1 MHLIPSISFRV
12 NNLPAAAVCLTLLAG
27 CGDMTGLGGK
37 SEYACKAPVGVQCNS
52 VSGNYYNAFP
62 AGGGAAAKGAPT
74 KGTPRAAPRS
84 MYTMAK
90 AASSGSSLQGQPAFE
105 PAALRSPPR
114 VMRLW
119 IKPWEDSD
127 HDLHD
132 QSFVYL
138 QTDPGRWQIAHAQR
152 QIRDAYAPL
161 TPPASPQTA
170 VPEPTAATAQASTH
184 ADTRPAAPAA
194 VGFASTPADT
204 STPAP
209 EVSPAPAPM
218 PAANH
223 P

>member
-1 MHLIPSISFRV
+1 MQLISSISLSV
-12 NNLPAAAVCLTLLAG
+12 KSLSAAAICLKLLGG

-37 SEYACKAPVGVQCNS
+37 SEYACKAPEGVQCNS
-52 VSGNYYNAFP
+52 VSGNYYNSLP
-62 AGGGAAAKGAPT
+62 SGGGAAAKGAPT
-74 KGTPRAAPRS
+74 KGTPRAVPRS
-84 MYTMAK
+84 MYSMAK
-90 AASSGSSLQGQPAFE
+90 AASSGSSIQGQPAFE
-105 PAALRSPPR
+105 PTALRSPPR

-170 VPEPTAATAQASTH
+170 APEPTAATAQASTN

>member
-1 MHLIPSISFRV
+1 MQLIPSNSFRV
-12 NNLPAAAVCLTLLAG
+12 KNLSATAVCLMLLAG

-37 SEYACKAPVGVQCNS
+37 SEYACKAPEGVQCNS
-52 VSGNYYNAFP
+52 VSGNYYNSLP
-62 AGGGAAAKGAPT
+62 SGGGAAAKGAPT
-74 KGTPRAAPRS
+74 KGTPRAVPRS

-90 AASSGSSLQGQPAFE
+90 AASSGSSMQGQPAFE
-105 PAALRSPPR
+105 PTALRSPPR

-161 TPPASPQTA
+161 KPPTPQQMSSPSTASPSGQANSGAETRPTSPPAGAPTDPPIGA
-170 VPEPTAATAQASTH
+170 VTTVPEGAPSQ
-184 ADTRPAAPAA
+184 APA
-194 VGFASTPADT
+194 TNP
-204 STPAP
+204 
-209 EVSPAPAPM
+209 
-218 PAANH
+218 
-223 P
+223 

>member
-1 MHLIPSISFRV
+1 MQLNPSISFRAKK
-12 NNLPAAAVCLTLLAG
+12 LSAAAVCLTILAG

-37 SEYACKAPVGVQCNS
+37 SEYACKAPEGVQCNS
-52 VSGNYYNAFP
+52 VSGNYYNSFP
-62 AGGGAAAKGAPT
+62 SGGGGTATGAPT

-84 MYTMAK
+84 MYTMLK
-90 AASSGSSLQGQPAFE
+90 AASSGSSMQGSSAFE

-127 HDLHD
+127 HDLYD

-161 TPPASPQTA
+161 KPPAPQRASSPGTA
-170 VPEPTAATAQASTH
+170 SPSGQANSGAETRPTSLPAGALADPPVGAVTPVPEG
-184 ADTRPAAPAA
+184 AP
-194 VGFASTPADT
+194 
-204 STPAP
+204 
-209 EVSPAPAPM
+209 SPAPAT
-218 PAANH
+218 NQ
-223 P
+223 

>member
-1 MHLIPSISFRV
+1 MQLIPSNSFRV
-12 NNLPAAAVCLTLLAG
+12 KNLSAAAVCLTLLAG

-37 SEYACKAPVGVQCNS
+37 SEYACKAPEGVQCNS
-52 VSGNYYNAFP
+52 VSGNYYNSFP
-62 AGGGAAAKGAPT
+62 SGGGAAAKGVST
-74 KGTPRAAPRS
+74 KGTPRAALRS

-90 AASSGSSLQGQPAFE
+90 AASSASSMQGPPAFE

-161 TPPASPQTA
+161 KPPTPQHASSLGTASPSGPANSGAETRPTSPPAGALTDPPIGAVTTA
-170 VPEPTAATAQASTH
+170 PEGAPSQ
-184 ADTRPAAPAA
+184 APA
-194 VGFASTPADT
+194 TNP
-204 STPAP
+204 
-209 EVSPAPAPM
+209 
-218 PAANH
+218 
-223 P
+223 

>member
-1 MHLIPSISFRV
+1 MQLMSSISLRV
-12 NNLPAAAVCLTLLAG
+12 KNLSAVAVCLTILAG

-37 SEYACKAPVGVQCNS
+37 SEYACKAPEGVQCNS
-52 VSGNYYNAFP
+52 VSGNYYNSFP
-62 AGGGAAAKGAPT
+62 SGSGAAATGSPAK
-74 KGTPRAAPRS
+74 KTPRAAPRS

-90 AASSGSSLQGQPAFE
+90 AASSGSFMQGQPAFE

-152 QIRDAYAPL
+152 QIRDAFAPL
-161 TPPASPQTA
+161 KPPAPQQASSPGTA
-170 VPEPTAATAQASTH
+170 SPSGQANSSAEAQPTSPLAGALADPPIGAVTKVPEGAPSQAQAT
-184 ADTRPAAPAA
+184 
-194 VGFASTPADT
+194 
-204 STPAP
+204 
-209 EVSPAPAPM
+209 
-218 PAANH
+218 NQ
-223 P
+223 

>member
-1 MHLIPSISFRV
+1 MQLMSSISFRAK
-12 NNLPAAAVCLTLLAG
+12 NLSAAAVCLTILAA

-37 SEYACKAPVGVQCNS
+37 SEYACKAPEGVQCNS
-52 VSGNYYNAFP
+52 VSGNYYNSFP
-62 AGGGAAAKGAPT
+62 SGGGGTAAGAPT

-84 MYTMAK
+84 MYTMLK
-90 AASSGSSLQGQPAFE
+90 AASSGSAMQGQPAFE

-161 TPPASPQTA
+161 KPPAPQRASSPGTA
-170 VPEPTAATAQASTH
+170 SPSGQANSGAETRPTSLPAGALADPPVGAVTPVPEG
-184 ADTRPAAPAA
+184 AP
-194 VGFASTPADT
+194 
-204 STPAP
+204 
-209 EVSPAPAPM
+209 SPAPAT
-218 PAANH
+218 NQ
-223 P
+223 

>member
-1 MHLIPSISFRV
+1 MQQIPSISFRV
-12 NNLPAAAVCLTLLAG
+12 NNLSAAAVCLTLLAG

-37 SEYACKAPVGVQCNS
+37 SEYACKAPEGVQCNS
-52 VSGNYYNAFP
+52 VSGNYYNSLTS
-62 AGGGAAAKGAPT
+62 GGGAASKGAPT

-84 MYTMAK
+84 MYTMLK
-90 AASSGSSLQGQPAFE
+90 AASSGSSMQGPPAFE

-161 TPPASPQTA
+161 KPPTPQQASSPGTASPSGQANPGVETRPTSPPAGALTDPPTGAVTTA
-170 VPEPTAATAQASTH
+170 PEGAPSQ
-184 ADTRPAAPAA
+184 APA
-194 VGFASTPADT
+194 TNP
-204 STPAP
+204 
-209 EVSPAPAPM
+209 
-218 PAANH
+218 
-223 P
+223 

>member
-1 MHLIPSISFRV
+1 MQGIPSISLCV
-12 NNLPAAAVCLTLLAG
+12 NNLSAATVCLTLLAG

-37 SEYACKAPVGVQCNS
+37 SEYACKAPEGVQCNS
-52 VSGNYYNAFP
+52 VSGNYYNTFP
-62 AGGGAAAKGAPT
+62 SGGGAAAKGAPA

-90 AASSGSSLQGQPAFE
+90 AASSGSSMQGQPAFE

-127 HDLHD
+127 YDLHD

-138 QTDPGRWQIAHAQR
+138 QTDPGQWQVAHAQR

-161 TPPASPQTA
+161 KPPTPQQASSPGTASPSGQANSGAETRPTSPPAGALADPPIGA
-170 VPEPTAATAQASTH
+170 VTTTPEGAPSQASATKQ
-184 ADTRPAAPAA
+184 
-194 VGFASTPADT
+194 
-204 STPAP
+204 
-209 EVSPAPAPM
+209 
-218 PAANH
+218 
-223 P
+223 

>member
-1 MHLIPSISFRV
+1 MQLISSISLSV
-12 NNLPAAAVCLTLLAG
+12 KSLSAAAICLKLLGG

-37 SEYACKAPVGVQCNS
+37 SEYACKAPEGVRCNS
-52 VSGNYYNAFP
+52 VSGNYYNSFP
-62 AGGGAAAKGAPT
+62 SGSGAAPKGAPI

-84 MYTMAK
+84 MYTMVK
-90 AASSGSSLQGQPAFE
+90 AASGSSMQGQPAFE

-138 QTDPGRWQIAHAQR
+138 QTDPGRWQVAHAQR
-152 QIRDAYAPL
+152 QIRDAYAVL
-161 TPPASPQTA
+161 TPPASPQA
-170 VPEPTAATAQASTH
+170 AAQEPTVGTAKTNMNAGTS
-184 ADTRPAAPAA
+184 PAAPLATKL
-194 VGFASTPADT
+194 ASAPADT
-204 STPAP
+204 GTPAP
-209 EVSPAPAPM
+209 ESAPAQV

>member
-1 MHLIPSISFRV
+1 MQRIPSTSFRV
-12 NNLPAAAVCLTLLAG
+12 NNLSATAVCLTILAG

-37 SEYACKAPVGVQCNS
+37 SEYACKAPEGVQCNS
-52 VSGNYYNAFP
+52 VSGNYYNSLTL
-62 AGGGAAAKGAPT
+62 GGGAAAKGAAA
-74 KGTPRAAPRS
+74 KGRPPAAPRS

-90 AASSGSSLQGQPAFE
+90 AASSGSSMQGLPAFE

-161 TPPASPQTA
+161 KPPAPQ
-170 VPEPTAATAQASTH
+170 QASSPGT
-184 ADTRPAAPAA
+184 ASASGQANSGAETRPTSLPAGTLADPPIGAVTTVPDGAP
-194 VGFASTPADT
+194 
-204 STPAP
+204 
-209 EVSPAPAPM
+209 SPASATKQ
-218 PAANH
+218 
-223 P
+223 

>member
-1 MHLIPSISFRV
+1 MQQIPSISFRV
-12 NNLPAAAVCLTLLAG
+12 NNLSAAAVCLTLLAG

-37 SEYACKAPVGVQCNS
+37 SEYACKAPEGVQCNS
-52 VSGNYYNAFP
+52 VSGNYYNSFSS
-62 AGGGAAAKGAPT
+62 GGGAAAKGAAA

-90 AASSGSSLQGQPAFE
+90 AASSASSMQGPPAFE

-161 TPPASPQTA
+161 KPPAAQQASSPGTA
-170 VPEPTAATAQASTH
+170 SPSGQANSGAETRPTSPPAGALTDPPIGAVTTVPEGAPSQ
-184 ADTRPAAPAA
+184 APA
-194 VGFASTPADT
+194 TNP
-204 STPAP
+204 
-209 EVSPAPAPM
+209 
-218 PAANH
+218 
-223 P
+223 

>member
-1 MHLIPSISFRV
+1 MQRIPSTSFRV
-12 NNLPAAAVCLTLLAG
+12 NNLSAAVVCLTLLAG

-37 SEYACKAPVGVQCNS
+37 SEYACKAPEGVQCNS
-52 VSGNYYNAFP
+52 VSGNYYNSLTL
-62 AGGGAAAKGAPT
+62 GGGAAAKGAAA
-74 KGTPRAAPRS
+74 KGRPPAAPRS

-90 AASSGSSLQGQPAFE
+90 AASSGSSMQGLPAFE

-152 QIRDAYAPL
+152 QIRDAYAALKPPVPQQASSPGTASPSGQANSGAETRPTSLPAGTLADPPL
-161 TPPASPQTA
+161 GAVTPVPEGAPSPAS
-170 VPEPTAATAQASTH
+170 ATKQ
-184 ADTRPAAPAA
+184 
-194 VGFASTPADT
+194 
-204 STPAP
+204 
-209 EVSPAPAPM
+209 
-218 PAANH
+218 
-223 P
+223 

>member
-1 MHLIPSISFRV
+1 MQLNPSISFRIK
-12 NNLPAAAVCLTLLAG
+12 NLSATAVCLTILAG

-37 SEYACKAPVGVQCNS
+37 SEYACKAPEGVRCNS
-52 VSGNYYNAFP
+52 VSGNYYNSFP
-62 AGGGAAAKGAPT
+62 SGGGAAATGAPT
-74 KGTPRAAPRS
+74 KGTPHAAPRS
-84 MYTMAK
+84 MYTMLK
-90 AASSGSSLQGQPAFE
+90 AASSGSAMQGSPVFE

-161 TPPASPQTA
+161 KPPAPQQASSPGTA
-170 VPEPTAATAQASTH
+170 SPSGQANSGAETRPTSLPAGALADPRIGTVTPVPEG
-184 ADTRPAAPAA
+184 AP
-194 VGFASTPADT
+194 
-204 STPAP
+204 
-209 EVSPAPAPM
+209 SPAPAT
-218 PAANH
+218 NQ
-223 P
+223 

>member
-1 MHLIPSISFRV
+1 MQLIPSNSLRV
-12 NNLPAAAVCLTLLAG
+12 NNLSAAAVCLTLLAG

-37 SEYACKAPVGVQCNS
+37 SEYACKAPEGVQCNS
-52 VSGNYYNAFP
+52 VSGNYYNSLP
-62 AGGGAAAKGAPT
+62 SGGGAATKGVSI

-84 MYTMAK
+84 MYTMLK
-90 AASSGSSLQGQPAFE
+90 AASSASSMQGQPAFE
-105 PAALRSPPR
+105 PAELRSPPR

-161 TPPASPQTA
+161 KPPAPQQASSPGTA
-170 VPEPTAATAQASTH
+170 SPSGQANSGTETRPISPPAGALTEPPIGAATTAPEGAPSQ
-184 ADTRPAAPAA
+184 APAT
-194 VGFASTPADT
+194 TP
-204 STPAP
+204 
-209 EVSPAPAPM
+209 
-218 PAANH
+218 
-223 P
+223 

>member
-1 MHLIPSISFRV
+1 MQLISSISLSVKSLF
-12 NNLPAAAVCLTLLAG
+12 AAAICLKLLAG

-37 SEYACKAPVGVQCNS
+37 SEYACKAPEGVQCNS

-62 AGGGAAAKGAPT
+62 SGGGAAAKGAPT

-90 AASSGSSLQGQPAFE
+90 AASSGSSMQGQPAFE
-105 PAALRSPPR
+105 PTALRSPPR

-161 TPPASPQTA
+161 TPPASPQA
-170 VPEPTAATAQASTH
+170 AAQEPTASTAQAKTN
-184 ADTRPAAPAA
+184 ADTSPAAPLAA
-194 VGFASTPADT
+194 KLASSPADT
-204 STPAP
+204 GTPAP
-209 EVSPAPAPM
+209 EVSPAPV